1 MEAEVN
7 RNVPFDDAIL
17 GELRLIRELLSEQS
31 AAALG
36 REAAARY
43 LDVSTA
49 TLERLTS
56 AGKVKSVMVS
66 AGRRIWR
73 RVDLERYLNELGD

>member
-1 MEAEVN
+1 MEPE
-7 RNVPFDDAIL
+7 PKPSFKAIL
-17 GELRLIRELLSEQS
+17 AELRSIRELMSVQA

-56 AGKVKSVMVS
+56 SGKVKSVMVS

-73 RVDLERYLNELGD
+73 RADLDKYLNDLD